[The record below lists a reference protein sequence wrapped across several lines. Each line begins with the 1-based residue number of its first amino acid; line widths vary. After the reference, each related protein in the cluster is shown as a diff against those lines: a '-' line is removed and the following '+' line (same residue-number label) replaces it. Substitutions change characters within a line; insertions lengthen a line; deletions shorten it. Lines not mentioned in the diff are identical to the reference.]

1 MSPPPNSLAMRS
13 SHPALAMWWEEMRRA
28 EARQD
33 VRSEL
38 VALNMVLKAYGPPMA
53 TFGALPS
60 FPVGMIVLRRMELCV
75 LGLHRHFLSE
85 CSVTLQVRYQRPA
98 HRPADRPTC
107 TSLLQTDGPPCRRP
121 TLVLLLQGVE
131 SLLLVGGDRWEDG
144 GERIIY
150 AGDDGQTAEQ
160 TETLRHALRNNASTR
175 RAIRVVRA
183 HVASAAEMDEDESL
197 VLGAGRGGLLYRYD
211 GLYLVQRAQSGI
223 EDDDDEP
230 RFVLQRAP
238 GQPPLS
244 ALAGGNRLS
253 EVLDQEPSTLSMC
266 GELTAR
272 EASAELP
279 AAAEALLHG
288 ELQHL
293 SVSQA
298 LEQLRGARDGLL
310 AALQPGEAYLLA
322 RRSVLNQVR
331 LRSAIELMH
340 AADETAPCSRVGW
353 HVSSPNTV
361 THV

>member
-38 VALNMVLKAYGPPMA
+38 FALNMVLKAYGPPRA
-53 TFGALPS
+53 TFGAIPG

-85 CSVTLQVRYQRPA
+85 CSVTLQAPSAPPGPEPRQIGPIPA
-98 HRPADRPTC
+98 AD
-107 TSLLQTDGPPCRRP
+107 RRP
-121 TLVLLLQGVE
+121 TFAEERALCPLLQGVE

-160 TETLRHALRNNASTR
+160 AETLRHALRNNASTR

-197 VLGAGRGGLLYRYD
+197 LLGAGRDGLLYRYD
-211 GLYLVQRAQSGI
+211 GLYLVQRAQAGI

-244 ALAGGNRLS
+244 PLAGGNRLS
-253 EVLDQEPSTLSMC
+253 EVVEQEPSSLSMC
-266 GELTAR
+266 GELGAR
-272 EASAELP
+272 EASTELP

-288 ELQHL
+288 EQHRL

-331 LRSAIELMH
+331 LRSAIELLH
-340 AADETAPCSRVGW
+340 AADESAPCCRGGW
-353 HVSSPNTV
+353 QLPSPNAV
-361 THV
+361 TQV

>member
-1 MSPPPNSLAMRS
+1 M
-13 SHPALAMWWEEMRRA
+13 
-28 EARQD
+28 
-33 VRSEL
+33 
-38 VALNMVLKAYGPPMA
+38 
-53 TFGALPS
+53 
-60 FPVGMIVLRRMELCV
+60 
-75 LGLHRHFLSE
+75 
-85 CSVTLQVRYQRPA
+85 
-98 HRPADRPTC
+98 C
-107 TSLLQTDGPPCRRP
+107 TSLLHIPAADRRP
-121 TLVLLLQGVE
+121 TLQKSEPCAPCSCPLLQGVE

-160 TETLRHALRNNASTR
+160 AETLRHALRNNASTR
-175 RAIRVVRA
+175 RAIRVMRA

-197 VLGAGRGGLLYRYD
+197 LLGAGRDGLLYRYD
-211 GLYLVQRAQSGI
+211 GLYLVQRAQAGI

-244 ALAGGNRLS
+244 PLAGGNRLS
-253 EVLDQEPSTLSMC
+253 EMIDQEPSTLSMC
-266 GELTAR
+266 GELGAR
-272 EASAELP
+272 EASTELP

-288 ELQHL
+288 EQHRL

-331 LRSAIELMH
+331 LRSAIELLH
-340 AADETAPCSRVGW
+340 AADESAPCCRGGW
-353 HVSSPNTV
+353 QLPSPNAV
-361 THV
+361 TQV

>member
-1 MSPPPNSLAMRS
+1 MLRDLA
-13 SHPALAMWWEEMRRA
+13 
-28 EARQD
+28 
-33 VRSEL
+33 
-38 VALNMVLKAYGPPMA
+38 
-53 TFGALPS
+53 GALSAPCGPQAS
-60 FPVGMIVLRRMELCV
+60 
-75 LGLHRHFLSE
+75 SQ
-85 CSVTLQVRYQRPA
+85 T
-98 HRPADRPTC
+98 
-107 TSLLQTDGPPCRRP
+107 LLQTDDTQLAEDRP
-121 TLVLLLQGVE
+121 LCPSLLQGVE

-211 GLYLVQRAQSGI
+211 GLYLVQRTQAGI
-223 EDDDDEP
+223 EDDDEEP

-288 ELQHL
+288 AQHHL

-331 LRSAIELMH
+331 LRSAIELLH
-340 AADETAPCSRVGW
+340 AADETAPGCSRVSW
-353 HVSSPNTV
+353 QVPSPNTV

>member
-1 MSPPPNSLAMRS
+1 M
-13 SHPALAMWWEEMRRA
+13 
-28 EARQD
+28 
-33 VRSEL
+33 
-38 VALNMVLKAYGPPMA
+38 
-53 TFGALPS
+53 
-60 FPVGMIVLRRMELCV
+60 
-75 LGLHRHFLSE
+75 
-85 CSVTLQVRYQRPA
+85 
-98 HRPADRPTC
+98 C
-107 TSLLQTDGPPCRRP
+107 TSLLHIPAADRRP
-121 TLVLLLQGVE
+121 TFAEERALCPLLQGVE

-160 TETLRHALRNNASTR
+160 AETLRHALRNNASTR

-197 VLGAGRGGLLYRYD
+197 LLGAGRDGLLYRYD
-211 GLYLVQRAQSGI
+211 GLYLVQRAQAGI

-244 ALAGGNRLS
+244 PLAGGNRLS
-253 EVLDQEPSTLSMC
+253 EVIDQEPSTLSMC
-266 GELTAR
+266 GELGAR
-272 EASAELP
+272 EASTELP

-288 ELQHL
+288 EQHRL

-331 LRSAIELMH
+331 LRSAIELLH
-340 AADETAPCSRVGW
+340 AADESAPCCRGGW
-353 HVSSPNTV
+353 QLPSPNAV
-361 THV
+361 TQV

>member
-1 MSPPPNSLAMRS
+1 MPPNSLAVRS

-38 VALNMVLKAYGPPMA
+38 FALNMVLKAYGPPRA
-53 TFGALPS
+53 AFGAIPG

-85 CSVTLQVRYQRPA
+85 CSVTLQVRYQRLPA
-98 HRPADRPTC
+98 HKPADRPTC
-107 TSLLQTDGPPCRRP
+107 TSLQHTDDPPCRRP
-121 TLVLLLQGVE
+121 TLVPLLQGVE

-211 GLYLVQRAQSGI
+211 GLYLVQRAQAGI

-272 EASAELP
+272 EASTELP

-288 ELQHL
+288 EQHHL

-331 LRSAIELMH
+331 LRSAIELLH
-340 AADETAPCSRVGW
+340 SADETAPCSRVGW
-353 HVSSPNTV
+353 HVPSPNTM